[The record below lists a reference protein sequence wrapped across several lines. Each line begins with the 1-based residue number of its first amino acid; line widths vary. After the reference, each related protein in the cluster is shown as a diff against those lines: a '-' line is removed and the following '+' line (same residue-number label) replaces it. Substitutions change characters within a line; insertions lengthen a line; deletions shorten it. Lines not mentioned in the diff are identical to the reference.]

1 MCNYSDHK
9 QEKDRDVVDITVVAH
24 HPLEQNDNEK
34 IEFISFSGA
43 IPDEYLDEDNVPI
56 RLLIDLAELPQQAAI
71 SFCCRLVDNQVSRS
85 VCPNM

>member
-24 HPLEQNDNEK
+24 HPLEWNDNEK

-56 RLLIDLAELPQQAAI
+56 RLLTDLAELPQ
-71 SFCCRLVDNQVSRS
+71 
-85 VCPNM
+85 